1 MSAAPRFASTA
12 AALLLASLP
21 SAAAPA
27 SKTAAPVDPAAT
39 RKLAREN
46 AILEKTVELAK
57 GKEFYLLLDPRAGT
71 LKLLLNATEL
81 QTFKL
86 HGIEV
91 GAPRVAFVSRGLPDD
106 WEGRIWS
113 GGELAPARERDR
125 LEIQAPPPTKEGQE
139 PNIPV
144 PPTPEEAYPVPPVY
158 HVRFKGGL
166 SLEIRNTALEPSDRG
181 FWSRLGDRTRRWWAD
196 LKSALGS
203 GDPDTVRLHVIMSK
217 KDADSFYRA
226 LPPNTKLL
234 VLPPTS

>member
-1 MSAAPRFASTA
+1 MPARHVLVPT
-12 AALLLASLP
+12 ALLLAALP
-21 SAAAPA
+21 FT
-27 SKTAAPVDPAAT
+27 TAAPPKTSAPADPDVT

-46 AILEKTVELAK
+46 AILEKAVELAK
-57 GKEFYLLLDPRAGT
+57 GKEFYLLLDPREGT

-91 GAPRVAFVSRGLPDD
+91 GSPRVAFVSRGLPEG

-113 GGELAPARERDR
+113 RGELVPPRERDR
-125 LEIQAPPPTKEGQE
+125 LEIVAAPPTQEGQE

-158 HVRFKGGL
+158 HVRFAGGL
-166 SLEIRNTALEPSDRG
+166 SLEIRNTALDPSEKG
-181 FWSRLGDRTRRWWAD
+181 FWSRMGDRTRRWWAD

-203 GDPDTVRLHVIMSK
+203 GDADTVRIHVIMSK